1 MWSFRKIERMK
12 DLHAETTKETTAQI
26 VWSFTPKKADET
38 RP

>member
-1 MWSFRKIERMK
+1 MWSFRKIEK
-12 DLHAETTKETTAQI
+12 AGDSALKTTKETTTQI